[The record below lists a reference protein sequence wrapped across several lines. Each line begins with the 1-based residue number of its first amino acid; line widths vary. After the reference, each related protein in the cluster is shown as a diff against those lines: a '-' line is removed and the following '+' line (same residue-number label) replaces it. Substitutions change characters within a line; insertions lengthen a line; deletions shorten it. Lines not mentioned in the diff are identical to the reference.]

1 MPSPQ
6 DLRWRLFAFSWL
18 ATCAMT
24 VFLSFPLPS
33 APDLRSIW
41 SGVRSVGLRLFGVL
55 GQVVVWIRSVK
66 QSVLGAL

>member
-1 MPSPQ
+1 
-6 DLRWRLFAFSWL
+6 
-18 ATCAMT
+18 MT
-24 VFLSFPLPS
+24 VVSCLTLLPS